1 MQHLKSSFITNYTGH
16 FCISQGIRTKVAIIY
31 EDVLIFSSLS
41 LFFFLTRPLV
51 LLSRAPEMV
60 FSTAQRQ
67 DKERSSNI
75 RAKDKELGLNT

>member
-1 MQHLKSSFITNYTGH
+1 MQHLKSSFITNYTGD

-31 EDVLIFSSLS
+31 EDVLIFSSL
-41 LFFFLTRPLV
+41 FFFLTRTLV

-60 FSTAQRQ
+60 FSTARRQ

-75 RAKDKELGLNT
+75 GAKDKELGLNT

>member
-1 MQHLKSSFITNYTGH
+1 MQHLKSSFITNYTGD

-31 EDVLIFSSLS
+31 EDVLIFSSL
-41 LFFFLTRPLV
+41 FFFLTRTLV

-60 FSTAQRQ
+60 FSTARRQ

>member
-1 MQHLKSSFITNYTGH
+1 MQHLKSSFITNYTGD

-31 EDVLIFSSLS
+31 EDVLIFSSL
-41 LFFFLTRPLV
+41 FFLTRTLV

-60 FSTAQRQ
+60 FSTARRQ

>member
-1 MQHLKSSFITNYTGH
+1 MQHLKSSFITNYTGD

-31 EDVLIFSSLS
+31 EDVLIFSSLF
-41 LFFFLTRPLV
+41 FFFLTRTLV

-60 FSTAQRQ
+60 FSTARRQ

>member
-1 MQHLKSSFITNYTGH
+1 MQHLKSSFITNYTGD

-31 EDVLIFSSLS
+31 EDVLIFSSLF
-41 LFFFLTRPLV
+41 FFFLTRTLV